1 MLRKNR
7 FWLYA
12 TLILSLSISTYT
24 NSTNVNASVKHNYQ
38 TTTTPKV
45 SADENVESG
54 FWGDCPWKLNITT
67 GVLQIGD
74 PTKTTTGSNTRGITP
89 FDRLDLCKSIDIVG
103 KVNLPEDS
111 SGLFSLYDPK
121 WETPSSISK
130 INHLDRLNTENTKI
144 MSYMFGGDGDL
155 QALDVSNFKTQK
167 VNDMSLMF
175 SNCRTLTNLNLSS
188 FDTSHVTDMK
198 YMFEECNDLSS
209 LNLSNFITSNVQRMD
224 SMFYACSNLVNLN
237 VSSFD
242 TKQVT
247 TMNSMFEFDKSL
259 KNLDLSSF
267 DTPNVTDVDFLVS
280 QCTDLEKLNLANFNT
295 KNVEPEKSNILF
307 VDKNVWSLTLGK
319 NVTNDFLK
327 NQEYQFGQPYNQPI
341 PSTNPVKYATGPG
354 WIAVDQSKGGTDT
367 NPQGTLYSNYA
378 TFAEK
383 RPAETETYVWQQETT
398 PVDQYTLDANK
409 SQDLYQGQ
417 TWDPTS
423 AITSATKNGTDDK
436 SNVTITDKKDGNAV
450 TQDSVAK
457 LNPGTYD
464 LTYKN
469 GDKTSTLT
477 LTIKSDL
484 ASLKTTNI
492 ELYLNKSFKDADLR
506 DNIDSKDS
514 DGNPLNYQYS
524 IKDASGTVPVDQV
537 SSKKGQY
544 TVEITTDKPKDG
556 KAALKGTLIIKV
568 TDRSALNLKY
578 TTDTITVGQAWKPE
592 DAFKNATDAKGDNL
606 AFKDIKVTATDTTDS
621 KHKPVKDLSSLNTKA
636 GTYTIHYANGSAE
649 QDLKLTVQAPSTP
662 STPATPSTPTTSSS
676 SSSSSSSTSSTSS
689 STPTSSSSSSSSSNT
704 SLPSYV
710 AAKGTVVYSINKI
723 SLYKSTKFSANNRSA
738 WYTKKPRVYRPMFV
752 VTGYKRAAN
761 GALRYRVRDVNHTS
775 KTNGKT
781 GYITASQ
788 KYVRPVYYATK
799 HSTVT
804 VINPRGV
811 NAYRKANLTK
821 KARSY
826 RQGTVLHVK
835 RIVSHNLTTR
845 YVLTNGDY
853 ITANR
858 KLVNMGRH
866 KQVKSVKTKRT
877 LNRYSNANFT
887 KKNQVIAK
895 NRTLKV
901 YGYDYS
907 QKNNVTKHGTLRYRV
922 AGGYIT
928 ANTKYVR
935 VYK

>member
-1 MLRKNR
+1 MKN
-7 FWLYA
+7 LQ
-12 TLILSLSISTYT
+12 SISGLDNLETSSASSFEGMFFEDPSLQSVT
-24 NSTNVNASVKHNYQ
+24 FPNTDTSNV
-38 TTTTPKV
+38 T
-45 SADENVESG
+45 DMSG
-54 FWGDCPWKLNITT
+54 MFSGDKNLKNI
-67 GVLQIGD
+67 
-74 PTKTTTGSNTRGITP
+74 
-89 FDRLDLCKSIDIVG
+89 DL
-103 KVNLPEDS
+103 
-111 SGLFSLYDPK
+111 
-121 WETPSSISK
+121 SK
-130 INHLDRLNTENTKI
+130 INTSNVTD
-144 MSYMFGGDGDL
+144 MSGMFQEDYSLKG
-155 QALDVSNFKTQK
+155 LDVSNFNT
-167 VNDMSLMF
+167 
-175 SNCRTLTNLNLSS
+175 SN
-188 FDTSHVTDMK
+188 VTDMGS
-198 YMFEECNDLSS
+198 MFDSTGALETV
-209 LNLSNFITSNVQRMD
+209 NLSNFNTSKVTDMAN
-224 SMFYACSNLVNLN
+224 MFRYSNIKKIDLSN
-237 VSSFD
+237 FD
-242 TKQVT
+242 TANVT
-247 TMNSMFEFDKSL
+247 NMSSMFEESMAEEINVNHFKTTKVTNMWWMFSSDIDLVK
-259 KNLDLSSF
+259 LDLSSF
-267 DTPNVTDVDFLVS
+267 DTSNVYNFSNMFEEDRKLT
-280 QCTDLEKLNLANFNT
+280 TLNLSNFSIRD
-295 KNVEPEKSNILF
+295 PEYAEDMFTDTPSLN
-307 VDKNVWSLTLGK
+307 NLTLGDQFNNK
-319 NVTNDFLK
+319 ALSSLTSHSVND
-327 NQEYQFGQPYNQPI
+327 PI
-341 PSTNPVKYATGPG
+341 PGSNPLHYAANAG
-354 WIAVDQSKGGTDT
+354 WQAVHPSSNLSIGSID
-367 NPQGTLYSNYA
+367 NPQGVKYDTK
-378 TFAEK
+378 AEFVSK
-383 RPAETETYVWQQETT
+383 RPSEKNTYVWQSSSKQT
-398 PVDQYTLDANK
+398 DQYTLDVNK
-409 SQDLYQGQ
+409 TQDLYQGQ

-436 SNVTITDKKDGNAV
+436 SNVTITNKKDGNAV

-477 LTIKSDL
+477 LTIKPDL
-484 ASLKTTNI
+484 ASLKTANI
-492 ELYLNKSFKDADLR
+492 DLYLNKSFKDADLR

-514 DGNPLNYQYS
+514 DGNPLNYQYT

-556 KAALKGTLIIKV
+556 KGALKGTLTIKV
-568 TDRSALNLKY
+568 TDRSTLNLKY
-578 TTDTITVGQAWKPE
+578 TTDTITVGQSWKPE
-592 DAFKNATDAKGDNL
+592 DAFKNATNAKGDNL
-606 AFKDIKVTATDTTDS
+606 AFKNIKVTATYG
-621 KHKPVKDLSSLNTKA
+621 KNKPVKDLSSLNQKA
-636 GTYTIHYANGSAE
+636 GTYTVHYVNGSAE
-649 QDLKLTVQAPSTP
+649 QDLKLIVQTP
-662 STPATPSTPTTSSS
+662 STPTTPTTPTTPVTPSTPTTSSS
-676 SSSSSSSTSSTSS
+676 SSSSSSNSSTSS
-689 STPTSSSSSSSSSNT
+689 STPTASSSSSSSSNT
-704 SLPSYV
+704 SLPSYA

-723 SLYKSTKFSANNRSA
+723 GLYRSTKFSAAKRSA

-761 GALRYRVRDVNHTS
+761 GTLRYQVRDVNHTS

-804 VINPRGV
+804 VINPRGA

-835 RIVSHNLTTR
+835 RIVTHNLTTR
-845 YVLTNGDY
+845 YVLSNDDY